1 MPQNSSWTFTI
12 ITLGCKVNQYESQAI
27 TQSWQGLGGIE
38 VEKVEKADVVLVNSC
53 AITAK
58 GERDTRSALYN
69 IKRNNDKAIRIL
81 SGCAASLVAA
91 DIDANYFDIVIPTKA
106 KAILL
111 KGPWQWPIERGDYPL
126 ILPEQSSCNPFGPDG
141 FSINSFKRTR
151 PIIKVQDGCSHGC
164 TYCIVPLVRGPS
176 ISRAPE
182 EVLAE
187 AKNLLQ
193 AGYVELLLSG
203 INLHHYGRDLSHN
216 IRDFWDLVHF
226 LDQELAPQFASKARL
241 RISSLEP
248 SQITTKGLDILQK
261 SRLLCPHLH
270 LSLQHGSAHVLKGM
284 GRGHYK
290 TEPLK
295 LAIKELRK
303 HWQYLGLGAD
313 ILMGFPGE
321 EDIDVE
327 ETLELIKELNLS
339 YAHVFPYSKRPG
351 TAACTLKKQVPH
363 ELKLAR
369 AARVR
374 NLVEAQKTDFLNNL
388 LKKQDIE
395 IVIDNNQHKQAVTEY
410 KAIDAHYASC
420 RVRLNEAKALNG
432 IIKAKA
438 IGIEEQS
445 LIVNI

>member
-1 MPQNSSWTFTI
+1 MPQNTSWTFAI

-27 TQSWQGLGGIE
+27 AETWQSLGGTE
-38 VEKVEKADVVLVNSC
+38 VKELQHAEVILLNSC

-69 IKRNNDKAIRIL
+69 IKRNNNNTLRIL
-81 SGCAASLVAA
+81 SGCAANLVASS
-91 DIDANYFDIVIPTKA
+91 IDQDYFDIVVPARA
-106 KAILL
+106 KATLL
-111 KGPWQWPIERGDYPL
+111 KGPWQFKDNPQ
-126 ILPEQSSCNPFGPDG
+126 ILPNQSSNPFGADG
-141 FSINSFKRTR
+141 FNINSYGRTR

-187 AKNLLQ
+187 AKRLLQ
-193 AGYVELLLSG
+193 AGYCEITLSG
-203 INLHHYGRDLSHN
+203 INLHHYGRDLSLHHIN
-216 IRDFWDLVHF
+216 DFWDLVQF
-226 LDQELAPQFASKARL
+226 LDRELAPQFATKARL

-248 SQITTKGLDILQK
+248 SQITTKGLDILQS

-270 LSLQHGSAHVLKGM
+270 LSLQHGSRNILKAM

-290 TEPLK
+290 IEPLK
-295 LAIKELRK
+295 NSIKELRQS
-303 HWQYLGLGAD
+303 WEYMGLGAD

-321 EDIDVE
+321 EDTDVKQ
-327 ETLELIKELNLS
+327 TLELVGELALS

-351 TAACTLKKQVPH
+351 TKASTFKNQVPH

-369 AARVR
+369 ANEVR
-374 NLVEAQKTDFLNNL
+374 QLVETQKTAFLNRL
-388 LKKQDIE
+388 LQKQYLE
-395 IVIDNNQHKQAVTEY
+395 IIIDNTQESCQEHPKIY
-410 KAIDAHYASC
+410 KGIDAHYAPC
-420 RVRLNEAKALNG
+420 RIHLSERPTNG

-438 IGIEEQS
+438 ISIKNQT